1 MGSAARKKR
10 EHREKPAT
18 EQLAP
23 VQNIVMPLDR
33 DTIDALVASRVVVD
47 ESTTEPTTASC

>member
-10 EHREKPAT
+10 EHRGKPAT

-23 VQNIVMPLDR
+23 VQNIMMPLDR

-47 ESTTEPTTASC
+47 ESATEPTTASC